1 MDRNHQLTVSFKAMY
16 VSYYARMK
24 RFAEAYIMSGAD
36 AENIVQDV
44 FLDLWERQDVL
55 EGHINKTG
63 WLLTSVKNRCVD
75 FLRHKMVEQ
84 RSAEQLQEEYTRT
97 LQMKFESL
105 KAFDE
110 EYVAERDIESV
121 VSKAIQTLPEKCRLI
136 FIKSKIEGK
145 KQKDIAEELG
155 LSLNTVETQMGIAYK
170 KLKIALEKLLPVLPV
185 LLFLF
190 A

>member
-63 WLLTSVKNRCVD
+63 WPVD
-75 FLRHKMVEQ
+75 FR
-84 RSAEQLQEEYTRT
+84 
-97 LQMKFESL
+97 
-105 KAFDE
+105 
-110 EYVAERDIESV
+110 
-121 VSKAIQTLPEKCRLI
+121 
-136 FIKSKIEGK
+136 K
-145 KQKDIAEELG
+145 KQMRGLPPAQDGRTTLG
-155 LSLNTVETQMGIAYK
+155 RAAPRGIHTYPADE
-170 KLKIALEKLLPVLPV
+170 I
-185 LLFLF
+185 
-190 A
+190 